1 MTFQPIPCHESL
13 QPFIRNYWLLSAHC
27 TAQGT
32 QRIFSNGATSL
43 HFYLSGAVK
52 LDGGEEQ
59 MYRTALNRHDLT
71 CMEITCKEGDF
82 IVLGVEF
89 VPFCSRL
96 FFDIQGYER
105 HHLKPNETGDA
116 DFQLLDEQIHS
127 AKDIDKQK
135 RLLDDFFCQR
145 LTQIPINEV
154 NMERLEGVFDG
165 IVPTHGGASHANTDY
180 ENLSTSNLAETACL
194 SPKQFTRVFS
204 QYVGMNPK
212 SYLRLL
218 RFHKALQELHRSS
231 SHELLTEVAWRS
243 GYYDLAHMTNDFR
256 QLCGHTPSEIQ
267 EMGVHLTETFGD
279 DFSGKMKKK
288 ILMENLE

>member
-13 QPFIRNYWLLSAHC
+13 QPFIRNYWLFSAHC
-27 TAQGT
+27 TGNGY

-43 HFYLSGAVK
+43 HFYLSQPVR
-52 LDGGEEQ
+52 LDDEE
-59 MYRTALNRHDLT
+59 RPFLTALNRHDLT
-71 CMEITCKEGDF
+71 CMEIRCEEGDF
-82 IVLGVEF
+82 NVLGVEF

-96 FFDIQGYER
+96 FFEIENADGE
-105 HHLKPNETGDA
+105 HHITPQDLDDQE
-116 DFQLLDEQIHS
+116 FILLAEQIH
-127 AKDIDKQK
+127 AANDLKEQKQ
-135 RLLDDFFCQR
+135 LLDDFFCQR
-145 LTQIPINEV
+145 LSQIPINEV
-154 NMERLEGVFDG
+154 NMERLEGVFDD

>member
-13 QPFIRNYWLLSAHC
+13 QPFIRNYWLLTSRC
-27 TAQGT
+27 VGQGY

-43 HFYLSGAVK
+43 HFYLSQSVR
-52 LDGGEEQ
+52 LDSGERLF
-59 MYRTALNRHDLT
+59 RTALNRHDLT
-71 CMEITCKEGDF
+71 CMEIHCEEGDF
-82 IVLGVEF
+82 NVLGVEF

-96 FFDIQGYER
+96 FFETKDDEK
-105 HHLKPNETGDA
+105 HHLTPQDIGEQ
-116 DFQLLDEQIHS
+116 DFITLEEQIHS
-127 AKDIDKQK
+127 AKNIDEQ
-135 RLLDDFFCQR
+135 RQLLDDFFCQR

-165 IVPTHGGASHANTDY
+165 IVPSHGGVSHSNTDF
-180 ENLSTSNLAETACL
+180 ESLSTSDLAETACL

-212 SYLRLL
+212 SCLRLL
-218 RFHKALQELHRSS
+218 RFHKALQELHSSS
-231 SHELLTEVAWRS
+231 SHELLTEVAWRC

-267 EMGVHLTETFGD
+267 EIGMKLTETFGA